1 MGKEKT
7 LQQMIADSVEA
18 DRIHK
23 LLTSTDSI
31 NEVADIVDSLSE
43 DMAKLV
49 LKKFVFSQGQ

>member
-31 NEVADIVDSLSE
+31 NEVADIVD
-43 DMAKLV
+43 KNVPRTLV
-49 LKKFVFSQGQ
+49 TLVMSKWHDNN

>member
-43 DMAKLV
+43 DMVKSV

>member
-7 LQQMIADSVEA
+7 LQQMIADFVEA
-18 DRIHK
+18 DRIYK
-23 LLTSTDSI
+23 LLTSTNSV